1 MAGTGSEGRGARP
14 ITVEQLIALNEE
26 IAALARAGS
35 PMERGLARSGE
46 ELPGRLNVVAAA
58 LAERMKRGESLVEAL
73 ESQKR
78 SIPPLYRAVVEAGAR
93 SGDLSAALRG
103 MSSYLRGYSEA
114 RSAVGL
120 ALWYPILVLTLAYG
134 LFLGVILHVVPR
146 FRETLGSL
154 ELPATSPLI
163 WLDAVG
169 RSAWYWWPAW
179 PFLLVLAAIAWRRS
193 ALAARFD
200 PRAWTFL
207 GLFPWTRS
215 LLRDCQSAGFAE
227 LLALL
232 LEHKVGYAQAVVI
245 AAEATGDSRAIA
257 GAEELAREI
266 ERGQS
271 AGEALQGT
279 SGKAFSPLLRWAL
292 ASGGEQGS
300 MIKAL
305 RNLAPMYRKRAAFK
319 AAKLRI
325 FLPTILMIVIG
336 ASATLVYA
344 LTLFLP
350 LTGMLNE
357 LAGP

>member
-1 MAGTGSEGRGARP
+1 MAGTGSEGGGARP
-14 ITVEQLIALNEE
+14 ISVEQLIALNEE

-46 ELPGRLNVVAAA
+46 ELPGRLNAIAAV
-58 LAERMKRGESLVEAL
+58 LAERMRRGESLVEAL

-78 SIPPLYRAVVEAGAR
+78 AIPPLYRAVVEAGAR
-93 SGDLSAALRG
+93 SGDLTTALQG
-103 MSSYLRGYSEA
+103 MSRYLRGYSEA

-120 ALWYPILVLTLAYG
+120 ALWYPILVVTLAYG

-146 FRETLGSL
+146 FRETFESLG
-154 ELPATSPLI
+154 LPVTRPLI

-169 RSAWYWWPAW
+169 RSAWYWWPVW
-179 PFLLVLAAIAWRRS
+179 PILLILVAVAWRRS
-193 ALAARFD
+193 ATAARFD
-200 PRAWTFL
+200 PRSWTLL

-215 LLRDCQSAGFAE
+215 LLRDFQSAGFAE

-232 LEHKVGYAQAVVI
+232 LEHKVGYPQAVAI
-245 AAEATGDSRAIA
+245 AAEATGDSRVIA
-257 GAEELAREI
+257 GAGELAREI
-266 ERGQS
+266 ERGRS
-271 AGEALQGT
+271 ADEALRGA

-292 ASGGEQGS
+292 ASGGEHGS
-300 MIKAL
+300 IVEAL

-325 FLPTILMIVIG
+325 FLPTILMIVVG